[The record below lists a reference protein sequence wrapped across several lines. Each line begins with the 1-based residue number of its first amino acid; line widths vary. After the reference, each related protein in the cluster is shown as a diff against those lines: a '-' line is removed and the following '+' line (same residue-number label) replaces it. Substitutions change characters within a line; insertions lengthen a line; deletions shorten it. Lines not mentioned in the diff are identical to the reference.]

1 MECLVLAGLSR
12 IFAESDADPFTV
24 LCSGV
29 EQQFLLGIQ
38 QQRQESARTVVDA
51 APADVEGPLPFLAAV
66 DDQAAATA
74 DTGIVDLAQ
83 TLLAG
88 IGLTAADASRNQRS
102 APLNTFVR
110 VLRSRMRSLVADY
123 QSRGG

>member
-1 MECLVLAGLSR
+1 LSR
-12 IFAESDADPFTV
+12 IFAEPDADPFTV